1 MITNDD
7 HIFRMKSPLLA
18 LFIVSSFSCIH
29 TVLADD
35 DNLNEVSKSDLV
47 HLEARTRGKREVA
60 NEEGAAKEGVKR
72 APMRFGKRAPMRF
85 GKRAPMRFGKRDSDI
100 DNDFGGIDF
109 LRSVRAP
116 MRFGKR
122 SYGFT
127 KKAPMRFGKR
137 APMRFGKRDLEEA
150 ENLDEEY
157 DDVIF
162 AKRAPM
168 RFGKR
173 SDYYDDLEDAAL
185 IFDYFDHPRL

>member
-1 MITNDD
+1 MQLVLLTILLITFTIISKAATVKEQEKGLVKDGQD
-7 HIFRMKSPLLA
+7 EVKQVGDLL
-18 LFIVSSFSCIH
+18 
-29 TVLADD
+29 
-35 DNLNEVSKSDLV
+35 
-47 HLEARTRGKREVA
+47 RYKREVGTEQGLGLLMK
-60 NEEGAAKEGVKR
+60 EEDKR

-100 DNDFGGIDF
+100 DNDVAAIEF

-122 SYGFT
+122 SYSFT

-137 APMRFGKRDLEEA
+137 APMRFGKRDIEEP
-150 ENLDEEY
+150 ENTDEDY

-162 AKRAPM
+162 SKRAPM

-173 SDYYDDLEDAAL
+173 NYYDDYAEYSAD
-185 IFDYFDHPRL
+185 DV

>member
-1 MITNDD
+1 
-7 HIFRMKSPLLA
+7 
-18 LFIVSSFSCIH
+18 
-29 TVLADD
+29 VLR
-35 DNLNEVSKSDLV
+35 V
-47 HLEARTRGKREVA
+47 KREAGTEHGLDVLIKD
-60 NEEGAAKEGVKR
+60 EVKR

-100 DNDFGGIDF
+100 DNDVAAIEF

-122 SYGFT
+122 SYSFT

-137 APMRFGKRDLEEA
+137 APMRFGKRDIEEP
-150 ENLDEEY
+150 ENTNEDY

-162 AKRAPM
+162 SKRAPM

-173 SDYYDDLEDAAL
+173 GNFDEYLDDNLYDA
-185 IFDYFDHPRL
+185 